1 MAATETLISA
11 AHRAEVQEARH
22 SVSIPAYPW
31 KTQGIPDG
39 WVVKR
44 VFDVV
49 FSFSVLLLTAPLF
62 VLIALLVKLTS
73 EGPVFFRQ
81 ERVGQFGRRFILYKF
96 RTMRHNAGDE
106 LHKEYFFTMVRSGK
120 SNGKVYKLVD
130 DPRIT
135 PVGRVL
141 RRLSLDELPQFINV
155 LKGEMSLIGPRPPI
169 PYETEVYKPWHWERF
184 QVKPG
189 LTGLWQVS
197 GRNLLPFEKQMELDI
212 RYVRE
217 WSWAL
222 DLMILVKTPFV
233 VLTGEGAY

>member
-1 MAATETLISA
+1 M
-11 AHRAEVQEARH
+11 
-22 SVSIPAYPW
+22 
-31 KTQGIPDG
+31 
-39 WVVKR
+39 KR
-44 VFDVV
+44 IFDVT

-62 VLIALLVKLTS
+62 IVIALLVKLTS
-73 EGPVFFRQ
+73 KGPVFFRQ
-81 ERVGQFGRRFILYKF
+81 ERVGQHGRRFTLYKF
-96 RTMRHNAGDE
+96 RTMRHNAGDD
-106 LHKEYFFTMVRSGK
+106 LHKEYFFKMVRSRK
-120 SNGKVYKLVD
+120 SNGRVYKLVD

-135 PVGRVL
+135 PIGRIL

-169 PYETEVYKPWHWERF
+169 PYETEVYEPWHWKRF

-197 GRNLLPFEKQMELDI
+197 GRNLLPFEKQMELDV
-212 RYVRE
+212 RYVE
-217 WSWAL
+217 QWSVAL